1 MPISDSA
8 QLFSL
13 ISSLD
18 RSDKRSF
25 RLFVSRIES
34 NKNNQF
40 VQLFDLLD
48 KMKTYSDARVKK
60 EFPTLSNNNLSNL
73 RRHLYAQILKSL
85 RLVNSK
91 KDIELLLREYLD
103 YAKILYSKGLY
114 LQSLKILDKA
124 KDQAKNAS
132 QNILLFEI
140 LEYQKMI
147 ESRHITRSRKVK
159 NKVENLI
166 SQSDKTKDVVAST
179 SQFANLSLRMQGL
192 YIKFGYAKNEKDLFL
207 VKDYFQSQ
215 LPNHDVNRLSFYE
228 SVLLH
233 QSYVWFYNMQL
244 EFKLSYK
251 HAYLWVRK
259 FEEKPLMIEKDPDL
273 YVRGL
278 HYLLTHTFYL
288 NDEKRFRI
296 HYKKLLVFQNQSN
309 QQLIDNTKIMY
320 TNYRTN
326 AEINLNYL
334 TGNFTEGINNVAY
347 YKESMSQFT
356 NKLDSHRTVVFMY
369 KIAWLY
375 FGAGRYNEALDY
387 TSSILNTKQNHLRN
401 DIISYSRLLELI
413 CHFHLEHYDLIYN
426 THVNVKRSFS
436 INDEKNKT
444 VDLTI
449 DFIRKMSKEKRKPIA
464 REISELSEEINNLL
478 QQKLSKRPFLYFN
491 FLLWIESLQ
500 YNKCIEDIFH
510 TVS

>member
-25 RLFVSRIES
+25 RLYVSRIES
-34 NKNNQF
+34 NKHNQF
-40 VQLFDLLD
+40 VQLFDLMD
-48 KMKTYSDARVKK
+48 KMKSYNEDLIKK
-60 EFPTLSNNNLSNL
+60 KFPTLSNNNLSNL

-124 KDQAKNAS
+124 KDQAKSAS

-147 ESRHITRSRKVK
+147 ESRHITRSSKIK
-159 NKVENLI
+159 NIVENLI
-166 SQSDKTKDVVAST
+166 SHSDKTKEVVSST
-179 SQFANLSLRMQGL
+179 SHFANLSLRMQGL

-207 VKDYFQSQ
+207 VKDYFQSH
-215 LPNHDVNRLSFYE
+215 LPNHDVHRLTFYE

-244 EFKLSYK
+244 NFKLSYK
-251 HAYLWVRK
+251 HAYLWVKK

-288 NDEKRFRI
+288 NDIDRFKI
-296 HYKKLLVFQNQSN
+296 HYNKLVDFQDQS
-309 QQLIDNTKIMY
+309 QQKLIDNTKIMY

-334 TGNFTEGINNVAY
+334 SGKFSEGISKIPHYEAA
-347 YKESMSQFT
+347 MSQFT
-356 NKLDSHRTVVFMY
+356 NKLDSHRTVIFLY

-375 FGAGRYNEALDY
+375 FAAGKYNEALDY
-387 TSSILNTKQNHLRN
+387 VSSILNTKQNHLRN
-401 DIISYSRLLELI
+401 DIISYSRLLELV
-413 CHFHLEHYDLIYN
+413 CHFHLQHYDLIYN

-436 INDEKNKT
+436 INDEKSK
-444 VDLTI
+444 VVGLTI
-449 DFIRKMSKEKRKPIA
+449 DFIRKMAKEKRKPVQK
-464 REISELSEEINNLL
+464 EIELLSVEFSNLL
-478 QQKLSKRPFLYFN
+478 KQKLSKRPFLYFN

-500 YNKCIEDIFH
+500 EDKCIEDIFH
-510 TVS
+510 TI